1 MATLVVCR
9 DSYVD
14 ELGWRIGVAE
24 GDDGNVDV
32 GGFLDGL
39 CVGPWV
45 GNNDEAGFL
54 EGASDI
60 VGEVTWRE
68 TTCDGDGSGVCGEL
82 EDGALTVRAGGDDT
96 DIGWVINSGDDAGC
110 EDNFLPVGR
119 NGSTDESRMADSLRY
134 WNARAGAA
142 VVAVVA

>member
-9 DSYVD
+9 NSHID

-24 GDDGNVDV
+24 SDDGNVDI

-45 GNNDEAGFL
+45 GNDDETGFL

-60 VGEVTWRE
+60 VGEVTRRE
-68 TTCDGDGSGVCGEL
+68 TTCDGDGPSVCGEL
-82 EDGALTVRAGGDDT
+82 EDGALTVGAGGDDT
-96 DIGWVINSGDDAGC
+96 DVGWIVNSGDYAGC
-110 EDNFLPVGR
+110 EDDFLPVGR
-119 NGSTDESRMADSLRY
+119 NGSTDEIAQCR
-134 WNARAGAA
+134 
-142 VVAVVA
+142 